1 MEYLAQF
8 SGVES
13 SKFISDI
20 YSALNVNQKISS
32 VRQVITFGRVTP
44 LTMEQ
49 YAARFLFLFPFIL
62 TLCHIANHRHVKHC
76 EHNGQNRFF
85 F

>member
-1 MEYLAQF
+1 VEYLAQF

-49 YAARFLFLFPFIL
+49 YAARFFIFISL
-62 TLCHIANHRHVKHC
+62 YINPMSYCQSQTREAL
-76 EHNGQNRFF
+76 
-85 F
+85 

>member
-20 YSALNVNQKISS
+20 YSALNVNQKISP
-32 VRQVITFGRVTP
+32 VRQVITFGRVIP

-49 YAARFLFLFPFIL
+49 YAARFFI
-62 TLCHIANHRHVKHC
+62 H
-76 EHNGQNRFF
+76 
-85 F
+85 